1 MDPVRIT
8 GITSSG
14 EGVGRLADGRAV
26 FIPRTAPGDL
36 VRPDDVQLHARFAR
50 ARLGLLL
57 EPGPDRVEP
66 LCSHYA
72 TDQCGGCQL
81 QHLSAPA
88 QRSAKREM
96 VEETLR
102 RIGKLDVTV
111 PPVTPGGDWG
121 YRTRFTL
128 TRDTA
133 GTVGFHRLGQ
143 QGQIFQ
149 LISCPI
155 ASPEANALWAAIRGI
170 ELPAGTERITV
181 RAGKGEAPALVLH
194 AAEQPAA
201 IGLAALRGALS
212 RAGASPTLW
221 WQLGRGSLTPLE
233 GTTTAAPSFSQV
245 QPALGDT
252 IREYAVAELGPA
264 SGALAWDLY
273 AGAGQASLM
282 LAEAGAQVESVEL
295 DGDTVTS
302 ADTTTPH
309 PRIHRHAGRVEQ
321 LVHRLAKPRL
331 VYTNPPRAGMGAEVV
346 GAIRAAGPERVV
358 YVSCDPATLARD
370 IRDLGDRYR
379 VRSVHS
385 WDLFPQTAHV
395 ETVVCLEAA

>member
-36 VRPDDVQLHARFAR
+36 VQPDDLQLHARFAR
-50 ARLGLLL
+50 ARLGVLL

-66 LCSHYA
+66 TCSHY
-72 TDQCGGCQL
+72 TTNQCGGCQL
-81 QHLSAPA
+81 QHLSGPA
-88 QRSAKREM
+88 QRSAKREI

-121 YRTRFTL
+121 YRTRFTV
-128 TRDTA
+128 TRGAA

-143 QGQIFQ
+143 PGQIFQ

-155 ASPEANALWAAIRGI
+155 ASPEANALWAAIRGVP
-170 ELPAGTERITV
+170 LPAGTERVTV
-181 RAGKGEAPALVLH
+181 RAGNGEAPALVLH
-194 AAEQPAA
+194 GLEQPPAAELEP
-201 IGLAALRGALS
+201 LRGALRS
-212 RAGASPTLW
+212 AGTSPTLW
-221 WQLGRGSLTPLE
+221 WQPGRGQLAPLDR
-233 GTTTAAPSFSQV
+233 TTTAAPAFSQV

-252 IREYAVAELGPA
+252 IREYAVAELGPEP
-264 SGALAWDLY
+264 GVLAWDLY
-273 AGAGQASLM
+273 AGAGQASLL
-282 LAEAGAQVESVEL
+282 LAEAGAQVESVEREPATGTSVNGSTL
-295 DGDTVTS
+295 DHRIQRHVGQVEQV
-302 ADTTTPH
+302 
-309 PRIHRHAGRVEQ
+309 IHR
-321 LVHRLAKPRL
+321 LSKPNL
-331 VYTNPPRAGMGAEVV
+331 VYTNPPRTGMGAEVV
-346 GAIRAAGPERVV
+346 GAIRASGSRRVV

-370 IRDLGDRYR
+370 IRALTDRYR
-379 VRSVHS
+379 VRSIRS
-385 WDLFPQTAHV
+385 WDLFPQTSHV